1 MLTVS
6 AKNEKI
12 NDPWITILSFTGN
25 IYTQKKVLKREFIE
39 GEIISTQKLISS
51 CHQLMAV
58 PPTQVVQVIITQC
71 AVCKISQSIK
81 HFYNYI
87 K

>member
-12 NDPWITILSFTGN
+12 NDSWITILSFTGN

-39 GEIISTQKLISS
+39 GEIIST
-51 CHQLMAV
+51 
-58 PPTQVVQVIITQC
+58 
-71 AVCKISQSIK
+71 
-81 HFYNYI
+81 
-87 K
+87 